1 MATEQNQSPARAAAS
16 AAVAGTVM
24 GVGVTSFAQPVVDRD
39 GQVYTDKGVATEWW
53 YLEWPNKISPESLSR
68 AVQLVEGTLR
78 GVLPRPNLVL
88 TTRNGGYI
96 LQVQAESLETEIVI
110 GEEIAILVVMSQSNP
125 NYQSQ
130 WQADFTKRLQT
141 ALAEANN
148 RG

>member
-1 MATEQNQSPARAAAS
+1 MASAKNQQVVAAS

-24 GVGVTSFAQPVVDRD
+24 GFGVTSFAQPVVDRD
-39 GQVYTDKGVATEWW
+39 GQVYTDKGVATGWW
-53 YLEWPNKISPESLSR
+53 YLEWPTRISPRSLSR
-68 AVQLVEGTLR
+68 AMQMVEGTLR
-78 GVLPRPNLVL
+78 GILPSPNLVL

-96 LQVQAESLETEIVI
+96 LQVQAESLETEINI

-125 NYQSQ
+125 NYQNQ